1 MHPQPL
7 AVALADQAAGFMGLA
22 TEDALQVQ
30 LVGLGRPG
38 VSATKNICGERSSN
52 SSREYPSKR
61 TSPSLI

>member
-1 MHPQPL
+1 
-7 AVALADQAAGFMGLA
+7 MGLA
-22 TEDALQVQ
+22 TEDALQMQ

-61 TSPSLI
+61 TSPSLM